1 MKFNCQKGMKAP
13 AHRAWPDYSP
23 PRLQYMFP
31 VMAHLFQPLRL
42 RSLELANRIAVSP
55 MCQYSCIDGLANE
68 WHLVHLGGRA
78 VGKAALV
85 MAEATA
91 VTPEGRISP
100 KDLGIWSDEHIE
112 PLERAFSFVAQQG
125 SVPGIQLAHA
135 GRKASTSEPWKGGR
149 PLSPEESGWTPIFA
163 PSAIAFNEG
172 FQVPNALTAAQIAGI
187 AEAFANAAKRA
198 EAAGAKVVEIHSAHG
213 YLLHSFLSP
222 LSNHRHDEYGGSF
235 ENRTRALR
243 EVITAVRK
251 IWPEQY
257 PLFVRISAS
266 DWVDGGWTVEDSVA
280 LAKILKS
287 SGVDVVDCSSGGAV
301 PYAKIPMEPGYQV
314 PFAQR
319 IRAEAG
325 IATGAVGM
333 ITDPAQADQI
343 IRTGQADLVFLARQ
357 LLREPYWP
365 LHAARVLGH
374 DIQWPS
380 QYERA
385 KIK

>member
-1 MKFNCQKGMKAP
+1 
-13 AHRAWPDYSP
+13 
-23 PRLQYMFP
+23 
-31 VMAHLFQPLRL
+31 MAHLFQPLRL
-42 RSLELANRIAVSP
+42 RNVELANRIAVSP

-91 VTPEGRISP
+91 VMAEGRISP
-100 KDLGIWSDEHIE
+100 KDLGIWSDAHIE
-112 PLERAFSFVAQQG
+112 PLQRVFSFVAG
-125 SVPGIQLAHA
+125 HGAVPGIQLAHA

-149 PLSPEESGWTPIFA
+149 PVSPEEGGWTPIFA

-172 FQVPNALTAAQIAGI
+172 FQAPQAMTVAEIAGVVQAFATAAQ
-187 AEAFANAAKRA
+187 RS
-198 EAAGAKVVEIHSAHG
+198 EAAGAKVIEIHSAHG

-222 LSNHRHDEYGGSF
+222 LTNHRDDEYGGTF

-243 EVITAVRK
+243 EVVAAIRK
-251 IWPEQY
+251 VWPEQY

-266 DWVDGGWTVEDSVA
+266 DWMEGGWMVEDSVA
-280 LAKILKS
+280 LAKALKS
-287 SGVDVVDCSSGGAV
+287 LGVDVVDCSSGGAV
-301 PYAKIPMEPGYQV
+301 PQAKIPLGPGYQV
-314 PFAQR
+314 AFAQR
-319 IRAEAG
+319 IRCGAA

-365 LHAARVLGH
+365 LHAARALG
-374 DIQWPS
+374 
-380 QYERA
+380 
-385 KIK
+385 